1 MRINF
6 ENIPIYSIF
15 IIMSLVINCII
26 IFLLG
31 NKQKT
36 DKNIILCSLVYEI
49 IGIIVGAKILNLIQ
63 IKENT
68 SFYYAGFSAYGGVI
82 GGILALIVF
91 CKLYKISILKLLNLY
106 IPVLPLLYSI
116 SKLGCF
122 FSGCCYGIEYIGNG
136 NILYDAATEAPTG
149 VNLFPIQLVESLINF
164 LIFIYVLHKYEKNIE
179 NTKIIQKVFILC
191 GISKFFLEFLRYS
204 WNGYL
209 SSTQFIS
216 IIFIVIG
223 FIIMIID
230 IEKNKK
236 NLGGRCEG

>member
-15 IIMSLVINCII
+15 IIMSLLINCVV
-26 IFLLG
+26 IFILG
-31 NKQKT
+31 KKQKT

-49 IGIIVGAKILNLIQ
+49 IGIIIGAKILNLIQ
-63 IKENT
+63 VKENT

-82 GGILALIVF
+82 GGILALVVF
-91 CKLYKISILKLLNLY
+91 CKIYKISILKLLNLY

-122 FSGCCYGIEYIGNG
+122 FSGCCYGIEYIGVG
-136 NILYDAATEAPTG
+136 NIVYDAATEAPIK
-149 VNLFPIQLVESLINF
+149 VNLFPVQILESFMNF
-164 LIFIYVLHKYEKNIE
+164 IIFIYVLYEYNENIE

-191 GISKFFLEFLRYS
+191 GISKFLLEFLRYS
-204 WNGYL
+204 WAGYI
-209 SSTQFIS
+209 SSTQYIS

-223 FIIMIID
+223 LIIMIIN
-230 IEKNKK
+230 IEKKEFRGA
-236 NLGGRCEG
+236 L